1 MRSCS
6 RKSSWVLR
14 KSSDTEVAMELCAE
28 ASEKVDDRDDPV
40 DELIDG
46 SYASSSS

>member
-6 RKSSWVLR
+6 RRSSWLLR

-28 ASEKVDDRDDPV
+28 ASEKVDDWEDLV
-40 DELIDG
+40 DELIEG
-46 SYASSSS
+46 SYAS